1 MPETDDTRPASPGRQ
16 PAADPRYAVMVTRCR
31 SLRRELDRLD
41 DALGLLSRD
50 ERDGLDTLA
59 ASIREAVDT
68 FDAVVERRA
77 AGQ

>member
-1 MPETDDTRPASPGRQ
+1 MPTDPTRSPSADRQ
-16 PAADPRYAVMVTRCR
+16 PPGDPRYAAMLTRCR
-31 SLRRELDRLD
+31 RLRRELDRLD

>member
-1 MPETDDTRPASPGRQ
+1 
-16 PAADPRYAVMVTRCR
+16 MVTRCR

-41 DALGLLSRD
+41 DALGLLARD

-59 ASIREAVDT
+59 ATIREAVDT

-77 AGQ
+77 AGL